1 MVSPATMAMRDHYF
15 NLTPE
20 ELMTT
25 NTNTLDVYSIGA
37 TVSLWDTVEAK
48 IVAISIRDNNYV
60 QYECAWWSGS
70 SLTKDWFCASDFI
83 SDEEKAAVT
92 KIGFIRHSDE

>member
-1 MVSPATMAMRDHYF
+1 MS
-15 NLTPE
+15 LTNNQVDAIE
-20 ELMTT
+20 
-25 NTNTLDVYSIGA
+25 VHSIGA

-92 KIGFIRHSDE
+92 KIGFIRSKDE

>member
-1 MVSPATMAMRDHYF
+1 MS
-15 NLTPE
+15 LTNNQVDAIE
-20 ELMTT
+20 
-25 NTNTLDVYSIGA
+25 VHSIGA

>member
-1 MVSPATMAMRDHYF
+1 MS
-15 NLTPE
+15 LTNNQVDAIE
-20 ELMTT
+20 
-25 NTNTLDVYSIGA
+25 VHSIGA

-48 IVAISIRDNNYV
+48 IIAISIRDNNYV

-83 SDEEKAAVT
+83 SVGEKSDVT
-92 KIGFIRHSDE
+92 KIGFIRSKDE